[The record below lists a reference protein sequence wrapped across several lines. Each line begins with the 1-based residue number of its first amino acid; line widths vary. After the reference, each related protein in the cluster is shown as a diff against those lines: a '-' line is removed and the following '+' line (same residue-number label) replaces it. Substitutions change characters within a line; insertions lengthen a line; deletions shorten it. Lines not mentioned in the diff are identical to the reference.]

1 MSTKAVLLAG
11 SVVVLS
17 FALYKL
23 KRTSSVAI
31 SRDTFISILREI
43 TESGFE
49 VMFEYAQMAARV
61 TVASSSNREPFKSD
75 RSVKKSDPNLIAQL
89 NAVQTK
95 ILNRH
100 SLSVDQLVLAQAVY
114 SDSEIESLAAVI
126 PAMLD
131 SYSQG
136 EFPVLPSILWPSFS
150 ASDGELLS
158 SISSALEAKR
168 ARLAELKTAM
178 PSEMESL
185 VSTGEVSIDTKN
197 AIARR
202 INESGE
208 FRQKLMMTVMDAQN
222 AVRASLD

>member
-1 MSTKAVLLAG
+1 
-11 SVVVLS
+11 
-17 FALYKL
+17 
-23 KRTSSVAI
+23 
-31 SRDTFISILREI
+31 
-43 TESGFE
+43 
-49 VMFEYAQMAARV
+49 
-61 TVASSSNREPFKSD
+61 
-75 RSVKKSDPNLIAQL
+75 VKKSDPNLIAQL
-89 NAVQTK
+89 NAVQSK